1 MDTPDRDWVDL
12 LTALLTPTIVLFGSL
27 IAFLQWRTNRNRLK
41 HELFDRR
48 YKQYEAVRDYLGS
61 MLTSGRVENNLVLLS
76 QTRGME
82 FLFDEDIC
90 KFVRE
95 IQLTASLFAALNDEL
110 SSTSGENRKRIAQ
123 DKAAAFAK
131 LNEYNQCLE
140 SRFSS
145 YLILKH

>member
-1 MDTPDRDWVDL
+1 MDTPNRDWVDW
-12 LTALLTPTIVLFGSL
+12 LTAFLPVIIVVVG
-27 IAFLQWRTNRNRLK
+27 IVVAFLQWRTNRNRLK

-48 YKQYEAVRDYLGS
+48 YKQFEAVRDYLGS
-61 MLTSGRVENNLVLLS
+61 MLTSGRVENNLIFLS

-90 KFVRE
+90 KFVHE
-95 IQLTASLFAALNDEL
+95 IQSTASMITALNDEL
-110 SSTSGENRKRIAQ
+110 SSTSGKNRKRVAQ

-131 LNEYNQCLE
+131 LNEYNKCLE

-145 YLILKH
+145 YLTLKH